1 MEAGLFVLD
10 DFFSVEFKDFHVL
23 KGLPVDD
30 HSDERDL
37 LLEARVACRTWIDV
51 KQVELLVVHHPKDV

>member
-1 MEAGLFVLD
+1 MGAGLFVLD
-10 DFFSVEFKDFHVL
+10 GFLSVEFENLHVL

-37 LLEARVACRTWIDV
+37 LLETRVACRTWVDV